1 MKIIAHRGASGLA
14 LENTLAALELARLL
28 GVDAIEIDVHKTA
41 DNVLVVCHDST
52 MFRVSG
58 QWTRVRDATL
68 EQLQK
73 ITLNDGVSKV
83 PTLQQAFATT
93 GTVPLIV
100 ELKASGCTEELAEL
114 LKKHPSR
121 EVTIASFKHT
131 ELSALKKLGVSAHMV
146 ALERTKPFEIVD
158 IAKREK
164 LDGIGLNFWLLNP
177 LTYWWIRRAGLSIYV
192 YTINSHILGKFIGW
206 LYPRVGICTDHP
218 EWFIKHPWL
227 KVKRSFLEKHTKKER

>member
-52 MFRVSG
+52 MYRVSG
-58 QWTRVRDATL
+58 DWTRVRNVTFQ
-68 EQLQK
+68 ELQK
-73 ITLNDGVSKV
+73 IILNDGVSTV
-83 PTLQQAFATT
+83 PTLEQVFAAT
-93 GTVPLIV
+93 GDIPLIV
-100 ELKASGCTEELAEL
+100 ELKASNCTDELARL
-114 LKKHPSR
+114 IKQHPKR
-121 EVTIASFKHT
+121 DVTVASFKHS
-131 ELSALKKLGVSAHMV
+131 ELSALKQKNVNAQLV

-158 IAKREK
+158 VAKRER

-192 YTINSHILGKFIGW
+192 YTINSHVLGKFIGW
-206 LYPRVGICTDHP
+206 LYPHAGICTDHP

-227 KVKRSFLEKHTKKER
+227 KVKRSFLEKHTKKDR